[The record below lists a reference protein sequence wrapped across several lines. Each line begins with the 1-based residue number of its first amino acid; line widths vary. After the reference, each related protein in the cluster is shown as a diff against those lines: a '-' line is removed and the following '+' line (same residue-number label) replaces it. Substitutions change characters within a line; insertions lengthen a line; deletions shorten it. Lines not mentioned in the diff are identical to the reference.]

1 MSHNQHRL
9 PNSDPTYCDEL
20 RALLPSYSVGATDPD
35 ETRLVEERLVNCPEA
50 IAELAEYLA
59 LADALHYVALP
70 EVSTSDLA
78 SVPSDLAVFTPM
90 PALPQQTSILRKQK
104 PQHHVPAENH
114 ANGILEALVARST
127 GEMPVVVPPATP
139 QIQPIYRIPRAA
151 WAGLAAA
158 VLALA
163 LINVVW
169 LLALTGLQGEQQRLA
184 TLIAAQ
190 PAPNEGVFV
199 AGQGE
204 VHYRELLATADGQ
217 SSGQATFIW
226 NDQGEA
232 GAVLVS
238 GLEVL
243 PADQGYQ
250 VWLVQDNV
258 AISLGVF
265 QVDAQGKGAW
275 VFQSPVPIDQFDTIG
290 ISPEPLHG
298 SEMPTHPHVVI
309 GSI

>member
-9 PNSDPTYCDEL
+9 PYSDPTYCAEL
-20 RALLPSYSVGATDPD
+20 RALLPSYSMGATDPE
-35 ETRLVEERLVNCPEA
+35 ETRLVEERLANCPEA

-70 EVSTSDLA
+70 EVAVSEVA
-78 SVPSDLAVFTPM
+78 SAADEDAAFAPM
-90 PALPQQTSILRKQK
+90 PLLPQQTSILRKQK
-104 PQHHVPAENH
+104 PQHHLAAENH
-114 ANGILEALVARST
+114 TNGILEALAARSSQET
-127 GEMPVVVPPATP
+127 SMLVEPRLA
-139 QIQPIYRIPRAA
+139 QPIYRIPRAA

-158 VLALA
+158 VLVLA
-163 LINVVW
+163 LINIAW

-190 PAPNEGVFV
+190 PAANAGVFV

-217 SSGQATFIW
+217 PTGQATFIW
-226 NDQGEA
+226 NDHGEA
-232 GAVLVS
+232 GAVIVR
-238 GLEVL
+238 GLQAL
-243 PADQGYQ
+243 PDDQAYQ

-265 QVDAQGKGAW
+265 QVDAAGNGAF

-290 ISPEPLHG
+290 ISPEPIDG
-298 SEMPTHPHVVI
+298 SETPTHPHVVI